1 MRTADMKLQ
10 NSSAKDANSVLLIIP
25 AYNEAENIQKVV
37 EELLRDYPQFD
48 YVVVTDGSTDG
59 TDELCRRAGYRCINL
74 PVNLGLAGC
83 FQAGMKYADR
93 GGYAFAVQFDG
104 DGQHRPEFIA
114 AMQQKMEEG
123 YDLVLGSRF
132 LAQTDSRMNGLRSLG
147 SCLIRLAI
155 RLTTGVTV
163 TDPTCGLR
171 MYNRDMIDLFAN
183 RLNFAPEPD
192 TISFLIKNGARVA
205 EVPVH
210 VAEREGGQSYLRPL
224 NAAKYMVRMLTSILL
239 IQNFRAK
246 R

>member
-1 MRTADMKLQ
+1 MREEAREVHR
-10 NSSAKDANSVLLIIP
+10 SAAPGENRVLLIIP
-25 AYNEAENIQKVV
+25 AYNEAENIRGVV
-37 EELLRDYPQFD
+37 EELRREYPQFD

-59 TDELCRRAGYRCINL
+59 TDEICRRAGYHCINL

-83 FQAGMKYADR
+83 FQTGMKYADR
-93 GGYAFAVQFDG
+93 GGYAYAVQFDG

-132 LAQTDSRMNGLRSLG
+132 LGQTGSNMAGLRAIG
-147 SCLIRLAI
+147 SRLIRLAI

-171 MYNRDMIDLFAN
+171 MYNRGMIDLFAN

-192 TISFLIKNGARVA
+192 TISFLIKNGAKVA

-210 VAEREGGQSYLRPL
+210 VAEREGGQSYLRPF
-224 NAAKYMVRMLTSILL
+224 NAARYMVRMLTSILL
-239 IQNFRAK
+239 IQNFRA
-246 R
+246 RQ